1 MGSRYRLQNT
11 YYTYKVIEEVLGPD
25 VVEKLK
31 QLKQLTDGKKSNIL
45 SLRQY
50 VEETGPTTQ
59 CNNVIG
65 RVTTYNGKNLI
76 VNGKIGCTVCYI
88 CGLPLLDRKLKTTG
102 MTPECEHKLPIVAG
116 AIYLELYSTKKK
128 TKIIT
133 DDQYNHR
140 IKLMYGWAHD
150 VCNKE
155 KSDIFPYVLV
165 RKEPVGGGGGG
176 APAAAPLSVTAPVA
190 SRAPPA
196 SIAAQPPVAPPSIAA
211 QPPVAPPSIAAPPPV
226 ARASIAAPPPVTR
239 ASIAAPPPT
248 NSLMDGGA
256 RKQGHHPFKQHKQG
270 HNRSRKRGFKVL
282 NKTRKN
288 LGPNKPGM
296 NKPLLKPPHEVKRKG
311 KGIIQVPYDINK
323 DINLSN
329 LKILIKNKVVL
340 NSTPHYYG
348 DVLILNKDIIIN
360 LLKNI
365 WNTKRENSS
374 YFKKTLVN
382 IYETETEFIEY
393 RYNYL
398 ANIFNEIS
406 SFVNKTTTSN
416 NISATYLLMLAGM
429 TEFLTCRPDLA
440 RDVGLPY
447 IDMATIKENGV
458 DIAKSAVAKTMEG
471 MINEEN
477 MEGIL
482 NEDVTEI
489 KKATKILES
498 LRVPMRKEIERATQI
513 LHSIRNP
520 VRQP

>member
-31 QLKQLTDGKKSNIL
+31 QLKQLTDGKKSDIL

-165 RKEPVGGGGGG
+165 RKEPVGGGGG

-190 SRAPPA
+190 SRAPLA
-196 SIAAQPPVAPPSIAA
+196 SIAAP
-211 QPPVAPPSIAAPPPV
+211 PPVAPPSIAAPPP
-226 ARASIAAPPPVTR
+226 AAPPSIAAQPPVAR

-256 RKQGHHPFKQHKQG
+256 RKQGHHPFKQGHHPFKQG
-270 HNRSRKRGFKVL
+270 HNRSRKRGFKVV

-447 IDMATIKENGV
+447 IDMATIKEKGV